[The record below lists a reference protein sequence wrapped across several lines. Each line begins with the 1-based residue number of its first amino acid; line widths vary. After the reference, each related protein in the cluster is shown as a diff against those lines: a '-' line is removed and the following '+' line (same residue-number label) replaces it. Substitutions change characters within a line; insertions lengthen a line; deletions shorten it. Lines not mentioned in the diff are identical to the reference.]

1 MAAID
6 RSFLRMAQI
15 NVTLKSILSKLLDA
29 LEAGY
34 TIVAGTITTL
44 TATTATITTLN
55 STTATLT
62 AIVSGGITGNDSS
75 FGVTGQA
82 AAQGGE
88 VVVTGGAS
96 STSGNAG
103 GVAKQIG
110 GAPGAT
116 GVGGGAGNIAAA
128 GGATSGSGG
137 NAFNTAGAGTAGN
150 ANGGSV
156 VDTAGAAQGSGNA
169 GICKHAGQ
177 VTRTQTVT
185 AMTTS
190 ATITVAALRGGLIT
204 ANQAAAGAATY
215 TMPTGTVMDAAMPAD
230 FVAGDTFDFSITNI
244 STVAAEDV
252 TVAGASGMVAKG
264 NLFVPSNAA
273 TSDVAFATF
282 RVVKE
287 AANTYSFYRIG

>member
-6 RSFLRMAQI
+6 RKFLSAAQI
-15 NVTLKSILSKLLDA
+15 NVTLKSVLSKLLDA

-44 TATTATITTLN
+44 TSTTATIT
-55 STTATLT
+55 
-62 AIVSGGITGNDSS
+62 AIVTGGITGNDSS
-75 FGVTGQA
+75 LGITGLA

-88 VVVTGGAS
+88 VVNTGGAS
-96 STSGNAG
+96 STTGNAG
-103 GVAKQIG
+103 GVAKQVG

-116 GVGGGAGNIAAA
+116 GVGGGAGNVAAA
-128 GGATSGSGG
+128 GGATSGAGG

-169 GICKHAGQ
+169 GILKHSGQ
-177 VTRTQTVT
+177 ITRTQTVT

-190 ATITVAALRGGLIT
+190 ATITVAALRGGLIA
-204 ANQAAAGAATY
+204 ANQGGAGAATY

-230 FVAGDTFDFSITNI
+230 FVTGDAFDFSITNI

-287 AANTYSFYRIG
+287 GSATYSFYRIG